1 MRELMNNEMDGISGG
16 LVGAPTGTGVVL
28 LEANNATPWSNATS
42 SGGCD
47 STGQCAIVYGAVGD
61 TASGSLGPTDYT
73 NYGIQSFQR
82 FDDGTSLSM
91 YEPIFGASLTIE
103 SLGEDNFKQFDNE
116 IWKSISQFIF
126 LRSTW
131 KNGGVSSLR

>member
-16 LVGAPTGTGVVL
+16 LVGAPSGTGVVL

-82 FDDGTSLSM
+82 FDDGTSLTIIGPVVPFPESFHLPPPANCGPSILRL
-91 YEPIFGASLTIE
+91 EDGPCSL
-103 SLGEDNFKQFDNE
+103 FV
-116 IWKSISQFIF
+116 
-126 LRSTW
+126 STY
-131 KNGGVSSLR
+131 VI